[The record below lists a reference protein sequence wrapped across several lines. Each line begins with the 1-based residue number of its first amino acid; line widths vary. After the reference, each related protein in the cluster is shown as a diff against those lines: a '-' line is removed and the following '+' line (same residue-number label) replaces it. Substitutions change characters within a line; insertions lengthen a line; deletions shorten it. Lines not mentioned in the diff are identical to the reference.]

1 MDVQR
6 GICQLTCASFF
17 ISGIAFTLIS
27 EKEGNGIM
35 RRKKLLAMVMTLVI
49 AMAVMTGCGSAAGS
63 AKNSEY
69 EGELIMATNATFP
82 PYEFVEKGE
91 YEGIDVEIAEKIAEE
106 LNLEL
111 VIEDVEFG
119 SIIAGV
125 ESGKYDMGMA
135 GMTVTEERKESVNF
149 SNTYAVAVQSVIVKK
164 GSDIKSIDDISAD
177 IKIGVQQDTTGDIY
191 ATDDYGDDAIVRYK
205 AGPDAVQAL
214 AAGKVDCVIIDNEP
228 AKAYV
233 AANDGLELL
242 DSAYAKEEYAICI
255 AKGNDE
261 LLEKV
266 NTALDKLKA
275 DGTID
280 EIVGKYI
287 SAED

>member
-1 MDVQR
+1 MM
-6 GICQLTCASFF
+6 
-17 ISGIAFTLIS
+17 
-27 EKEGNGIM
+27 E
-35 RRKKLLAMVMTLVI
+35 RKKLVALIMTMVV
-49 AMAVMTGCGSAAGS
+49 AMAMITGCGASSSSKKG
-63 AKNSEY
+63 EY

-82 PYEFVEKGE
+82 PYEFVENGE
-91 YEGIDVEIAEKIAEE
+91 YEGIDVEIAGKIAEE

-135 GMTVTEERKESVNF
+135 GMTVTDERKESVNF
-149 SNTYAVAVQSVIVKK
+149 SETYAVAVQSVIVPAD
-164 GSDIKSIDDISAD
+164 SDIKSIDDISAD
-177 IKIGVQQDTTGDIY
+177 TKGDIY
-191 ATDDYGDDAIVRYK
+191 ATDDYGDEAIVRYK

-214 AAGKVDCVIIDNEP
+214 ASGKVDCVIIDKEP

-242 DSAYAKEEYAICI
+242 ESAYAQEEYAICV
-255 AKGNDE
+255 AKENDE
-261 LLEKV
+261 LLEKI
-266 NTALDKLKA
+266 NTALTKLKS

-280 EIVGKYI
+280 EIVSKYI

>member
-1 MDVQR
+1 MSNDM
-6 GICQLTCASFF
+6 CPFF
-17 ISGIAFTLIS
+17 VFKNAFTLIN
-27 EKEGNGIM
+27 EKEGNGM
-35 RRKKLLAMVMTLVI
+35 MDRKKLVALIMTLVV
-49 AMAVMTGCGSAAGS
+49 AMAVMTGCGSAASVTKAGD
-63 AKNSEY
+63 Y

-82 PYEFVEKGE
+82 PYEFVENGE

-106 LNLEL
+106 LNFEL

-125 ESGKYDMGMA
+125 ESGKYSMGMA
-135 GMTVTEERKESVNF
+135 GMTVTDERKKSVKF
-149 SNTYAVAVQSVIVKK
+149 SDTYAVAVQSVIVPA

-214 AAGKVDCVIIDNEP
+214 ASGKVDCVIIDNEP

-233 AANDGLELL
+233 KANDGLELL
-242 DSAYAKEEYAICI
+242 DSAYAEEEYAICVS
-255 AKGNDE
+255 KNDDE
-261 LLEKV
+261 LLEKI
-266 NTALDKLKA
+266 NDALAKLKA

-280 EIVGKYI
+280 SIVSKYI

>member
-1 MDVQR
+1 MSIDM
-6 GICQLTCASFF
+6 CLFF
-17 ISGIAFTLIS
+17 IFKNAFTIIK
-27 EKEGNGIM
+27 EKEGNGM
-35 RRKKLLAMVMTLVI
+35 MERKKLVALIMTMVV
-49 AMAVMTGCGSAAGS
+49 AMAMITGCGASSSSKKG
-63 AKNSEY
+63 EY

-82 PYEFVEKGE
+82 PYESVENGE
-91 YEGIDVEIAEKIAEE
+91 YEGIDVEIAGKIAEE

-135 GMTVTEERKESVNF
+135 GMTVTDERKESVNF
-149 SNTYAVAVQSVIVKK
+149 SETYAVAVQSVIVPA

-177 IKIGVQQDTTGDIY
+177 TKIGVQQDTTGDIY
-191 ATDDYGDDAIVRYK
+191 ATDDYGDEAIVRYK

-214 AAGKVDCVIIDNEP
+214 ASGKVDCVIIDKEP

-242 DSAYAKEEYAICI
+242 ESAYAEEEYAICV

-261 LLEKV
+261 LLEKI
-266 NTALDKLKA
+266 NTALTKLKS

-280 EIVGKYI
+280 EIVSKHI

>member
-1 MDVQR
+1 M
-6 GICQLTCASFF
+6 TCAPFF

-27 EKEGNGIM
+27 EKEGIGIM
-35 RRKKLLAMVMTLVI
+35 RRKKLLAIVMTLVI

-63 AKNSEY
+63 AKDSEY

-82 PYEFVEKGE
+82 PYEFVENGE
-91 YEGIDVEIAEKIAEE
+91 YEGIDVEIAGKIAEE

-135 GMTVTEERKESVNF
+135 GMTVTDERKESVNF
-149 SNTYAVAVQSVIVKK
+149 SETYAVAVQSVIVPA

-177 IKIGVQQDTTGDIY
+177 TKIGVQQDTTGDIY
-191 ATDDYGDDAIVRYK
+191 ATDDYGDEAIVRYK

-214 AAGKVDCVIIDNEP
+214 ASGKVDCVIIDKEP

-242 DSAYAKEEYAICI
+242 ESAYAQEEYAICV

-261 LLEKV
+261 LLEKI
-266 NTALDKLKA
+266 NTALTKLKS

-280 EIVGKYI
+280 EIVSKYI

>member
-1 MDVQR
+1 M
-6 GICQLTCASFF
+6 TCASFF
-17 ISGIAFTLIS
+17 IFKNAFTLIK
-27 EKEGNGIM
+27 EKEGNGM
-35 RRKKLLAMVMTLVI
+35 MERKKLVALIMTLVVTM
-49 AMAVMTGCGSAAGS
+49 AMMTGCGSAAGS
-63 AKNSEY
+63 AKAGEY

-82 PYEFVEKGE
+82 PYEFVENGE

-135 GMTVTEERKESVNF
+135 GMTVTDERKESVNF
-149 SNTYAVAVQSVIVKK
+149 SETYAVAVQSVIVPA
-164 GSDIKSIDDISAD
+164 GSTIKSIDDISAD
-177 IKIGVQQDTTGDIY
+177 TKIGVQQDTTGDIY
-191 ATDDYGDDAIVRYK
+191 ATDDYGDEAIVRYK

-214 AAGKVDCVIIDNEP
+214 ASGKVDCVIIDKEP

-242 DSAYAKEEYAICI
+242 ESAYAEEEYAICV

-261 LLEKV
+261 LLEKI
-266 NTALDKLKA
+266 NTALAKLKS

-280 EIVGKYI
+280 EIVSKYI

>member
-1 MDVQR
+1 M
-6 GICQLTCASFF
+6 
-17 ISGIAFTLIS
+17 
-27 EKEGNGIM
+27 E
-35 RRKKLLAMVMTLVI
+35 RKKLVAMIMTLVV
-49 AMAVMTGCGSAAGS
+49 AMAMMTGCGSASGS
-63 AKNSEY
+63 AKAGEY

-82 PYEFVEKGE
+82 PYEFVENGE

-135 GMTVTEERKESVNF
+135 GMTVTDERKESVNF
-149 SNTYAVAVQSVIVKK
+149 SETYAVAVQSVIVPA
-164 GSDIKSIDDISAD
+164 GSTIKSIDDISAD
-177 IKIGVQQDTTGDIY
+177 TKIGVQQDTTGDIY
-191 ATDDYGDDAIVRYK
+191 ATDDYGDEAIVRYK

-214 AAGKVDCVIIDNEP
+214 ASGKVDCVIIDKEP

-242 DSAYAKEEYAICI
+242 ESAYAEEEYAICV

-261 LLEKV
+261 LLEKI
-266 NTALDKLKA
+266 NTALAKLKS

-280 EIVGKYI
+280 EIVSKYI

>member
-1 MDVQR
+1 M
-6 GICQLTCASFF
+6 TCAPFF
-17 ISGIAFTLIS
+17 VRIYEIN
-27 EKEGNGIM
+27 EKKGNGM
-35 RRKKLLAMVMTLVI
+35 MKRKKLLAMVMTLVFSMGLI
-49 AMAVMTGCGSAAGS
+49 TGCGSTASTAKAGV
-63 AKNSEY
+63 SE
-69 EGELIMATNATFP
+69 GKLIMATNATFP
-82 PYEFVEKGE
+82 PYEFVENGE
-91 YEGIDVEIAEKIAEE
+91 YEGIDIEIAGKIAEE

-149 SNTYAVAVQSVIVKK
+149 SNTYAVAVQSVIVPA
-164 GSDIKSIDDISAD
+164 GSDIKSIDDISSET
-177 IKIGVQQDTTGDIY
+177 KIGVQQDTTGDIY
-191 ATDDYGDDAIVRYK
+191 ATDDYGDEAIVRYK

-242 DSAYAKEEYAICI
+242 DSAYAEEEYAICI
-255 AKGNDE
+255 AKENDE
-261 LLEKV
+261 LLEKI
-266 NTALDKLKA
+266 NAALDKLKS

-280 EIVGKYI
+280 EIVSKYI

>member
-1 MDVQR
+1 M
-6 GICQLTCASFF
+6 TCAPFF
-17 ISGIAFTLIS
+17 VRIYEIN
-27 EKEGNGIM
+27 EKKGNGM
-35 RRKKLLAMVMTLVI
+35 MKRKKLLAMVMTLVFSMGLI
-49 AMAVMTGCGSAAGS
+49 TGCGSTASTAKAGV
-63 AKNSEY
+63 SE
-69 EGELIMATNATFP
+69 GKLIMATNATFP
-82 PYEFVEKGE
+82 PYEFVENGE
-91 YEGIDVEIAEKIAEE
+91 YEGIDIEIAGKIAEE

-149 SNTYAVAVQSVIVKK
+149 SNTYAVAVQSVIVPA
-164 GSDIKSIDDISAD
+164 GSDIKSIDDISSET
-177 IKIGVQQDTTGDIY
+177 KIGVQQDTTGDIY
-191 ATDDYGDDAIVRYK
+191 ATDNYGDEAIVRYK

-242 DSAYAKEEYAICI
+242 DSAYAEEEYAICI
-255 AKGNDE
+255 AKENDE
-261 LLEKV
+261 LLEKI
-266 NTALDKLKA
+266 NAALDKLKS

-280 EIVGKYI
+280 EIVSKYI